1 MPSENFPENLRYNK
15 DYSWVKLEGDTA
27 VLGVIKPAADRV
39 KEFVFIKLPKKG
51 QAVKAGEVY
60 ASVEAVK
67 WSGHLSS
74 PFTGEIIEVHDEL
87 FDDPAII
94 NRNPYGE
101 GWIAKIRLAKPEE
114 KDGLLSAQEAG
125 ERFRERK

>member
-67 WSGHLSS
+67 WSGHLGS
-74 PFTGEIIEVHDEL
+74 PFTGEIIDVHDEL
-87 FDDPAII
+87 FDDPAMI
-94 NRNPYGE
+94 NRDPYGE

-114 KDGLLSAQEAG
+114 KDGLLNAQEAG